1 MMQRWLRGARPGGPG
16 PARACTCT
24 ARTLMPGMLTPE
36 EMARLAGAKG
46 AEFDR
51 LFLEGMIKHHGG
63 ALTMVKELFAHAG
76 RRPGVGDFRVRVG
89 RRRRSAHG
97 NRSHGAPMLKEL
109 QK

>member
-1 MMQRWLRGARPGGPG
+1 
-16 PARACTCT
+16 
-24 ARTLMPGMLTPE
+24 MPGMLTPE
-36 EMARLAGAKG
+36 EMERLAGAKG

-63 ALTMVKELFAHAG
+63 ALTMVAGAVRHAG
-76 RRPGVGDFRVRVG
+76 RRPGVGNLRVRVG

-97 NRSHGAPMLKEL
+97 DRSHGAPCCKER